1 MAENETSAAVSSSQ
15 AAVERNQ
22 HVPILSLPEEVIEF
36 IFSYLGIVPLMRSVY
51 PSCKKFNEIVSDG
64 KAYWNSV
71 ELFPWNEGFVDDDN
85 FKLYDFTDPKKKP
98 RSISSK
104 AWIMLFEMIVSKFGD
119 KFRDVSLF
127 FSIDTFPCTPSVFEL
142 IGNHSSSIRSLKVDA
157 MTSARDAMTSTLV
170 KVINKCSLTLQE
182 LTIQGGFPKNDFV
195 QISQIIAPTI
205 KALYIEEK
213 EENNTL
219 NLNVN
224 GEEEIMYKELEHLY
238 LGSIRCDKSL
248 FRRCFNDSTKLK
260 SIVFDQCYLNIE
272 ALTEFLTSSNAAS
285 NIQHLEILY
294 CTLDTN
300 VIPSMNMWSRIFEKC
315 TNLVNII
322 VYACTVGTEKGNNID
337 LCFRDED
344 IAACIDKCKK
354 LETIDIRNCNHVD
367 GKFFKELP
375 KAKRLETLIVESKNW
390 NLSNVLPEQT
400 SSPVYSRSLKHLC
413 MYGEKCDSSLEKPI
427 ADMFPKVEFVHLDK
441 FA

>member
-1 MAENETSAAVSSSQ
+1 MAESESSCVSSSTSSS
-15 AAVERNQ
+15 AERNQ
-22 HVPILSLPEEVIEF
+22 HVPILSLPEEVLEF

-85 FKLYDFTDPKKKP
+85 FKLYDFDDPKKKP

-104 AWIMLFEMIVSKFGD
+104 AWIMLFEMIVAKFGD
-119 KFRDVSLF
+119 KFRDVGLF
-127 FSIDTFPCTPSVFEL
+127 FSTDGFPCTPEAFEL
-142 IGNHSSSIRSLKVDA
+142 VSKHCSNIRSLKVDA
-157 MTSARDAMTSTLV
+157 VTSARDAMTSTLV
-170 KVINKCSLTLQE
+170 KVISNCSATLQE

-213 EENNTL
+213 EETNSL
-219 NLNVN
+219 SLSVN
-224 GEEEIMYKELEHLY
+224 GQEEIMYKEIEHLY
-238 LGSIRCDKSL
+238 LGSIRCDKAL
-248 FRRCFNDSTKLK
+248 FRRCFKESTKLK

-272 ALTEFLTSSNAAS
+272 ALTEFLASSEAAS

-315 TNLVNII
+315 TNLVNVM
-322 VYACTVGTEKGNNID
+322 VYACTAGTEKGNNID

-344 IAACIDKCKK
+344 ITACIDKCKK
-354 LETIDIRNCNHVD
+354 LEVIDIRNCNNVD

-390 NLSNVLPEQT
+390 NLSNVLPEQN
-400 SSPVYSRSLKHLC
+400 SPVYSRSLKNLC

-427 ADMFPKVEFVHLDK
+427 ADMFPKLEFVHLDK